1 MFGSPQFNEPQA
13 CKQHRLLEWGTPSV
27 SSGLR
32 SESFCEATENGDSLI
47 FRLLFV
53 GDVVGPAGCSA
64 VLELVPEL
72 REQLGLDAV
81 VANAE
86 NSAPGGRGITKESGS
101 ALLSLV
107 DFLTLGDHA
116 FDAEGYEDYLERE
129 ERIARPANLDE
140 ELPGQGWGVFEA
152 DGVTVGVA
160 NVLGQV
166 FIDHTPI
173 SPFEA
178 ADRAVAEL
186 EALGADLVLVDAHAE
201 ATSEKQALGYYLAGR
216 AQAVL
221 GTHTYVPTTDTV
233 VLPSGTAY
241 TTDVG
246 MTGCEESIIGFD
258 REGFLGMFLG
268 ERRRLPVATRGPVIF
283 SGVLVD
289 FDLDGRRATGIE
301 PVRRE
306 WKP

>member
-1 MFGSPQFNEPQA
+1 
-13 CKQHRLLEWGTPSV
+13 LT
-27 SSGLR
+27 
-32 SESFCEATENGDSLI
+32 

-64 VLELVPEL
+64 VLDLVPNL
-72 REQLGLDAV
+72 REQLRLDTV

-86 NSAPGGRGITKESGS
+86 NSAPGGRGITKESGT
-101 ALLSLV
+101 ALLSV
-107 DFLTLGDHA
+107 ADFLTLGNHA
-116 FDAEGYEDYLERE
+116 FDANGHEKYLARE
-129 ERIARPANLDE
+129 ERIARPANLNEDF
-140 ELPGQGWGVFEA
+140 PGRGWGAFEVN
-152 DGVTVGVA
+152 GVTVGVT

-166 FIDHTPI
+166 FIDRTPI

-178 ADRAVAEL
+178 AD
-186 EALGADLVLVDAHAE
+186 EALAQLRGVDLMLVDAHAE
-201 ATSEKQALGYYLAGR
+201 ASSEKQALGHHLAGR

-221 GTHTYVPTTDTV
+221 GTHTHVPTADATI
-233 VLPSGTAY
+233 LPGGTAY
-241 TTDVG
+241 ATDVG

-258 REGFLGMFLG
+258 REGFLGLFLG
-268 ERRRLPVATRGPVIF
+268 ERRKLPVATRGPVLF

-289 FDLDGRRATGIE
+289 FDLEGRRATRIE